1 MNNIERNIRLLENEQ
16 KLIDKSIENHKKK
29 FISEIKNGLGE
40 RIINE
45 INNPTKK
52 KEVEEEK
59 VQSKGLFR
67 KMKTWIS
74 SLSQK

>member
-1 MNNIERNIRLLENEQ
+1 MDIERRIKQLKSDQ
-16 KLIDKSIENHKKK
+16 KLVDQSINRNKLK
-29 FISEIKNGLGE
+29 FINEIKNGLGE
-40 RIINE
+40 KIINE
-45 INNPTKK
+45 INKPTKK

-59 VQSKGLFR
+59 EQSKGLFR

>member
-1 MNNIERNIRLLENEQ
+1 MDIERRIKQLKIDQ
-16 KLIDKSIENHKKK
+16 KLVDQSINRNKLK
-29 FISEIKNGLGE
+29 FINEIKNGLGE
-40 RIINE
+40 KIINE
-45 INNPTKK
+45 INKPIKK

-59 VQSKGLFR
+59 EQSKGLFR

>member
-1 MNNIERNIRLLENEQ
+1 MDIERRIKQLKSDQ
-16 KLIDKSIENHKKK
+16 KLVDQSINRNKLK
-29 FISEIKNGLGE
+29 FIDEIKNGLGE
-40 RIINE
+40 KIINE
-45 INNPTKK
+45 INKPTKK

-59 VQSKGLFR
+59 EQSKGLFR